1 MASNYI
7 SSGPELSQLY
17 LCDYPYPAG
26 TVLKPAGNAPFE
38 LTQCVIPYDS
48 QAIGIVSTNPGI
60 LTNVDAD
67 LTTRGGGTYLPV
79 TTNGRTIAL
88 VQGPC
93 FPGDLLVPGTVAGTL
108 MSLNQN
114 PPTINNAAGV
124 PPSVIAKALDTVAS
138 TAVASIKVVIQPGT
152 FAPQGNV
159 ILKNETVTGT
169 STIGSIVTT
178 NGVFWANGVPLATGS
193 FITTQS
199 FNGSQNQLAAQ
210 FVNSAQVTT
219 VANAASSGTVNFYVS
234 NQSVLYFTGNATN
247 NWDLNVLGSNT
258 YSYSSTPT
266 VRFEGI
272 ISGYQMTVLSV
283 ASGSGTL
290 ANGYSI
296 SGAGVTSGTVIQ
308 EQVSGSTGG
317 VGVYNLNNWSSTP
330 PKLYT
335 IGSGN
340 VVIPN
345 NTVTNGAALY
355 AYAPTAT
362 SGTSL
367 DQLMKPG
374 QTIAIQFMNTNGA
387 SGKFMKSL
395 QIDGVAQAV
404 NWLGGS
410 KPGYGTSNGIDTY
423 TLQITKTP
431 FTQIVTPPTRIPVY
445 TVLGSYASYSVP
457 VVVAQSGG
465 GPSVSTWSVGINSS
479 DTKLTFKYGST
490 LVATLDSSGNWITAG
505 NETAYGTP

>member
-48 QAIGIVSTNPGI
+48 QAIGIVSTNPGV

-67 LTTRGGGTYLPV
+67 LTVRGGGTYLPV
-79 TTNGRTIAL
+79 TTNGRTVAL

-124 PPSVIAKALDTVAS
+124 PPSVLAKSLDIVPTS
-138 TAVASIKVVIQPGT
+138 SVASIKVVIQPGT

-159 ILKNETVTGT
+159 ITKNQTITQ
-169 STIGSIVTT
+169 SATIGSVITT
-178 NGVFWANGVPLATGS
+178 NGVFWANGVPLATGN

-219 VANAASSGTVNFYVS
+219 VANASSSGTVNFYVS
-234 NQSVLYFTGNATN
+234 NQGVLYYTGGASD

-266 VRFEGI
+266 VTFEGI
-272 ISGYQMTVLSV
+272 ISGYTMQVLSV
-283 ASGSGTL
+283 ASGTL
-290 ANGYSI
+290 ANGYAV
-296 SGAGVTSGTVIQ
+296 SGAGVTANTVIQ
-308 EQVSGSTGG
+308 EQISGTTGG
-317 VGVYNLNNWSSTP
+317 VGTYYLNNWSSTP
-330 PKLYT
+330 PQLYS

-362 SGTSL
+362 TGTSL

-374 QTIAIQFMNTNGA
+374 QTILIQFMNTNGA
-387 SGKFMKSL
+387 SGKFQKSL
-395 QIDGVAQAV
+395 QIDGITQAV

-410 KPGYGTSNGIDTY
+410 KPGYGTANGIDTY
-423 TLQITKTP
+423 TFQITKTP

-445 TVLGSYASYSVP
+445 TVLGSYSSYSVP
-457 VVVAQSGG
+457 VVVTQNS
-465 GPSVSTWSVGINSS
+465 GPSVSTWSVGLGSS

-490 LVATLDSSGNWITAG
+490 LVATLDSGGNWISAG
-505 NETAYGTP
+505 NQTAYGTP